1 MKLCLGSYQ
10 GCPVTGD
17 VRATIDLVASVLHRA
32 QRQQVHLVMFP
43 ELFLSGYDVGVEA
56 LQQTAISIDSNTM
69 SELASLAKKYEIS
82 YGIGYP
88 ERHCK
93 SHSEIVFYNSCVVFD
108 CKGDILL
115 NYRKTH
121 LWDPSLS
128 YEKRAFCAGNDLPV
142 ASLRIPNLGDVKI
155 GVLICFDSEFPEP
168 ARVLA
173 MQGAELILVATAGLE
188 VT

>member
-10 GCPVTGD
+10 GCPVIGD
-17 VRATIDLVASVLHRA
+17 IRATIDLVESVLHQA
-32 QRQQVHLVMFP
+32 KQQGVHLVQFP
-43 ELFLSGYDVGVEA
+43 ELFLTGYDIGVEA
-56 LQQTAISIDSNTM
+56 LQQTAISIEGNTM
-69 SELASLAKKYEIS
+69 SELASLAKKYEVS

-88 ERHCK
+88 ERHHN
-93 SHSEIVFYNSCVVFD
+93 SQGVIIYYNSCVVFD
-108 CKGDILL
+108 SKGDIVI

-128 YEKRAFCAGNDLPV
+128 YEKRAFTAGDDLPV
-142 ASLRIPNLGDVKI
+142 ATLHVPRLGDVKI

-173 MQGAELILVATAGLE
+173 MQGADLILVSTAGRSI
-188 VT
+188 